1 MMGRLGGLTL
11 EIRSLQT
18 KFLIGTLLVLV
29 LIMTGFIAVVEQR
42 QRSATVDEVQRRG
55 EVLARSLAATS
66 TGALL
71 LYNFTALEQ
80 NVAQVAGESDVVYAI
95 ILDGDG
101 TVVAHN
107 RRPELVGAPLDG
119 PVHERAAQATQLLV
133 QESAQRKTGEPI
145 YDIAMPVYVEGQKWG
160 TARIGLSRR
169 RMEAQIRRTRW
180 ELAALSFITL
190 VVGGLGAAF
199 VARRIARPV
208 RQLAAGAEAIARGE
222 LNQQIEPAGTDE
234 IGQLAL
240 TFNHM
245 AAQLRHHQAEIE
257 SAQAELHHRF
267 EEVAEL
273 KNYTDSIFGSVTS
286 GIVTLDLD
294 GRVAT
299 LNPAAEMLSG
309 LFAPDVKGR
318 YCQEVFAHSPEMG
331 ELLMDTLERRS
342 GLGYMSLTLK
352 RPNGSTLPIEMSTA
366 PLRGREGKDLGVV
379 GVFRDVTVLRELEE
393 QLRRSD
399 RLAALGTLAAGLAHE
414 IKNPLTSLRTFTRF
428 MPRKFDDPRFRER
441 FQRVVPHELERINA
455 IVEQL
460 LELARPARLAF
471 QSVRLA
477 EVLDRALDL
486 YANQIEAKSID
497 VRREYARDCPPI
509 QADPE
514 YLYQAFLNLVANAL
528 EAMEPDGRLTL
539 RVGWSHGDGGSPSAR
554 PTGSGRHVKVEIE
567 DTGRG
572 ISSSEADKV
581 FNPFFTTK
589 ASGIGLG
596 LALTHKIVEDH
607 RGRIAFRSA
616 PGIGTTFRMILP
628 ETPSAGDPSERA
640 VNG

>member
-1 MMGRLGGLTL
+1 MKNPLRGLTF
-11 EIRSLQT
+11 ESRSLQT
-18 KFLIGTLLVLV
+18 KFLIGTLAVLV
-29 LIMTGFIAVVEQR
+29 LITTGFITVVEQR
-42 QRSATVDEVQRRG
+42 QRGATIDEVQRRG

-80 NVAQVAGESDVVYAI
+80 NVAQVAGEADVVYAI
-95 ILDGDG
+95 LLDGDG
-101 TVVAHN
+101 TVVAHS
-107 RRPELVGAPLDG
+107 RRPELVGTPLSG
-119 PVHERAAQATQLLV
+119 GVHESAAQTSQLLV
-133 QESAQRKTGEPI
+133 QESVQRKTGESL

-180 ELAALSFITL
+180 ELAALALVTL
-190 VVGGLGAAF
+190 VAGGVGAAF
-199 VARRIARPV
+199 VARRIAGPV

-222 LNQQIEPAGTDE
+222 LNQEIAPAGEDE
-234 IGQLAL
+234 IGQLAI

-245 AAQLRHHQAEIE
+245 AAQLRHHQTEIE
-257 SAQAELHHRF
+257 AAQAQLHHRF
-267 EEVAEL
+267 EELAEL
-273 KNYTDSIFGSVTS
+273 KNYTDSIFGSMTS

-294 GRVAT
+294 SRVASM
-299 LNPAAEMLSG
+299 NPAAEMLSG

-318 YCQEVFAHSPEMG
+318 YCQEVFAHSPELG

-342 GLGYMSLTLK
+342 GHGYMSLTLK
-352 RPNGSTLPIEMSTA
+352 RPNGSSLPIEMSTA

-414 IKNPLTSLRTFTRF
+414 IKNPLTSVRTFTRYL
-428 MPRKFDDPRFRER
+428 PRKFDDERFRER

-471 QSVRLA
+471 QTVRPT
-477 EVLDRALDL
+477 EILDRVLDL
-486 YANQIEAKSID
+486 YADQIEAKGIH
-497 VRREYARDCPPI
+497 VRREYARDCPSI

-528 EAMEPDGRLTL
+528 EAMGSGGHITV
-539 RVGWSHGDGGSPSAR
+539 RVGWNRGAGTSLSEAAA
-554 PTGSGRHVKVEIE
+554 GSGRHVKVEIE

-589 ASGIGLG
+589 ASGTGLG
-596 LALTHKIVEDH
+596 LALSHKIVEDH
-607 RGRIAFRSA
+607 HGRITFRSV
-616 PGIGTTFRMILP
+616 PGAGTTFRVVLP
-628 ETPSAGDPSERA
+628 VVTPRVDALDEDA
-640 VNG
+640 DA